1 MPIGLPW
8 KDTDIGLCSY
18 RGGYFP
24 TAECPWSEFMDKSD
38 RM

>member
-24 TAECPWSEFMDKSD
+24 TAEC
-38 RM
+38 RMAKKLKL